1 MLVTRKSK
9 RKPTGGLRHSLK
21 RKNKTLSQLANAP
34 TLTTIANTKEVRKIY
49 RGKGANKKVKAVA
62 IKNVNLVL
70 DKKIVKAEIKSV
82 KKNLSNREYTRKNI
96 ITKGCEVLVSYKDK
110 DYLAKVTSRP
120 GQDGIVNA
128 ITLNVFEDVK
138 EKKAKEHKDAKEAKE
153 VKAEKVEPKITTK
166 KSKK

>member
-21 RKNKTLSQLANAP
+21 RKNKTLSQLANPA
-34 TLTTIANTKEVRKIY
+34 TLTTIANTKEVRKVY

-62 IKNVNLVL
+62 ITNVNLVL
-70 DKKIVKAEIKSV
+70 DKKIVKATIKSV

-96 ITKGCEVLVSYKDK
+96 ITKGCEILVSYKDK
-110 DYLAKVTSRP
+110 EYLAKVTSRP

-128 ITLNVFEDVK
+128 VTLSVFEDVK
-138 EKKAKEHKDAKEAKE
+138 EKK
-153 VKAEKVEPKITTK
+153 PKTTK
-166 KSKK
+166 K